1 MLCCKY
7 TFILRK
13 KFSLQAHKFSAEQN
27 KEADMRRR
35 LLPEMS
41 QLNFP
46 FELRVAKVYED
57 FSNLMS

>member
-1 MLCCKY
+1 
-7 TFILRK
+7 LRK
-13 KFSLQAHKFSAEQN
+13 KFSLQPHKFSAEQN

-46 FELRVAKVYED
+46 FELRVGKVSED
-57 FSNLMS
+57 FIKLMY

>member
-1 MLCCKY
+1 
-7 TFILRK
+7 LRK

-57 FSNLMS
+57 FTKLMS